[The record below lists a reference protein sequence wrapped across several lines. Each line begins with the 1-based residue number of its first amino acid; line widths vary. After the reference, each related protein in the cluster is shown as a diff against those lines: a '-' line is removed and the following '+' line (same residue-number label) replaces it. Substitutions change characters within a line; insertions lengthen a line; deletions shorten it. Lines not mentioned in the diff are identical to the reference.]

1 MSVNKL
7 NLFILPFRAC
17 CQFVVSQTNNYH
29 TGKSQ
34 LTQQVMIAK
43 TEQNSSR
50 IRVINK
56 GI

>member
-34 LTQQVMIAK
+34 LTQQVMIAE